1 MDRDAIRATVRKGI
15 DAPDR
20 ESGSTTPDF
29 ANLVECIVD
38 EFITEEEE
46 AVERVIELYP
56 EAERFLRAFQPK
68 R

>member
-15 DAPDR
+15 ETHER
-20 ESGSTTPDF
+20 KSGSTTPDF

-38 EFITEEEE
+38 EFLTEQEE
-46 AVERVIELYP
+46 ALQLVIELYP
-56 EAERFLRAFQPK
+56 EAEPLLRALRPK